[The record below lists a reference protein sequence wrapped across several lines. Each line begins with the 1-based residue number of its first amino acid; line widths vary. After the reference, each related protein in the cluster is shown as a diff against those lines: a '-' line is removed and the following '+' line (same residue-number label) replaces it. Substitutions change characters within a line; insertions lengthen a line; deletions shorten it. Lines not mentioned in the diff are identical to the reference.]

1 MNDRKFGGFIMTYN
15 RNEILG
21 ETIDT
26 LFNQTYPPQK
36 LVVIDCASNGI
47 TKALIEGRNDNR
59 LEYYDM
65 QYNAG
70 PAGASRKGL
79 ELLAEQGFEFIYWG
93 DDDDPPFFDDT
104 FERLMRIYDE
114 TDKIGCVGTVGHRFN
129 RQTGSLVRMS
139 TDEIKNTQ
147 YLPVDTI
154 GGGMSMIIKK
164 EVVLEN
170 ILPDDKLFFGFE
182 DLDFH
187 LSMQRHGYKIV
198 VDSALF
204 LQLREKFNRLE
215 KNPFKGKKIEKHRLK
230 REYYSLRNLL
240 YIYKK
245 NKLTRAA
252 LALFIRKTGKTVTN
266 FKYGLGYGVTSAKY
280 YCLAIF
286 HFAIGKMNQ

>member
-1 MNDRKFGGFIMTYN
+1 MNTKKFAGFIMTYN
-15 RNEILG
+15 RNDILCNMI
-21 ETIDT
+21 ET
-26 LFNQTYPPQK
+26 LFKQTYAPQK
-36 LVVIDCASNGI
+36 LLIIDCASNDA
-47 TKALIEGRNDNR
+47 TKQLIEAKNDAR
-59 LEYYDM
+59 LQYYDM

-79 ELLAEQGFEFIYWG
+79 QLLAEQGYDFIYWG
-93 DDDDPPFFDDT
+93 DDDDPPFFEDT
-104 FERLMRIYDE
+104 FERLMRIYEQEDGV
-114 TDKIGCVGTVGHRFN
+114 GCVGSVGHTLNKRN
-129 RQTGSLVRMS
+129 GSLVRMETSAIKS
-139 TDEIKNTQ
+139 TR

-154 GGGMSMIIKK
+154 GGGMSMIIKT
-164 EVVLEN
+164 EVILKN

-182 DLDFH
+182 ELDFH

-215 KNPFKGKKIEKHRLK
+215 KSPFKRRKIDKHKLK

-245 NKLTRAA
+245 NKLRRAA
-252 LALFIRKTGKTVTN
+252 LALFIRKTGKTVTS
-266 FKYGLGYGVTSAKY
+266 FKYGLGYGVTSAKF

-286 HFAIGKMNQ
+286 HFVIGKMNQ